1 MEKILLM
8 ILRAVLKAVTPQIR
22 GLVVEFLGRLEEAA
36 SKTPNEWDDVFV
48 GVLKALLAVED
59 S

>member
-22 GLVVEFLGRLEEAA
+22 GIVVEFIAKLEEMA